1 MERRCRIV
9 AAIAMF
15 VLCAGAVELVT
26 AAPTQL
32 ICSEDGHMLP
42 SFNLEAGALLNY
54 DDGYVNG
61 YGVAPYL
68 QFGILGR
75 IDVGIRARL
84 VFSPDVKGA
93 DDVYINY
100 YDTRGY
106 DTEALD
112 VGGFHLAYFQ
122 PRLKVHVAEL
132 GSRSSIVAYGS
143 YTQFEGDPVIVE
155 YPEDGVDDR
164 AIGVTVLDAEEGWE
178 VTLGTTTLHRL
189 ADVTNIRFFMHAGFE
204 ATYVRDKEWLEPQR
218 EGAFLLTPMVAPQ
231 LVLADRWSVQ
241 LENRFEYWL
250 KRGYHY
256 ELIPGVR
263 WEPFPGGVAQAGMSV
278 PVYGGDVFRFFAGFS
293 YKIGRKDFRIRTHD
307 IHFPP
312 NQAILFG
319 PENER
324 SDNNRRILTR
334 LARRLQRYP
343 DYTITVEGHT
353 SWVYWDD
360 PVKGPR
366 EQQEVLV
373 PLSQARANAVMN
385 ALSDMGIEAAR
396 MQAVGRGGS
405 APLVPFSEK
414 EEQWR
419 NRRVEFALSRE

>member
-1 MERRCRIV
+1 MLV
-9 AAIAMF
+9 LVPAASADQVF
-15 VLCAGAVELVT
+15 

-42 SFNLEAGALLNY
+42 SMNLEAGALLNY
-54 DDGYVNG
+54 DNGYING

-75 IDVGIRARL
+75 VDLGIRAGFG
-84 VFSPDVKGA
+84 FSPDIKGP
-93 DDVYINY
+93 DDVYIDY
-100 YDTRGY
+100 YNARGY

-112 VGGFHLAYFQ
+112 VGGVHLSYFQ
-122 PRLKVHVAEL
+122 PCVKVKIADL
-132 GSRSSIVAYGS
+132 GSRSSIVGYGS

-155 YPEDGVDDR
+155 YPEEGRDDR
-164 AIGVTVLDAEEGWE
+164 AIGVTVLDAEEGRE
-178 VTLGTTTLHRL
+178 ITLGSMTLHRL
-189 ADVTNIRFFMHAGFE
+189 ADVTNIAFYLHAGVE
-204 ATYVRDKEWLEPQR
+204 AAYMWGKEWLEPQR

-241 LENRFEYWL
+241 LENRFEYWFT
-250 KRGYHY
+250 RGYHY
-256 ELIPGVR
+256 ELVPGVR

-324 SDNNRRILTR
+324 SENNRRILER
-334 LARRLQRYP
+334 LARRLERYP
-343 DYTITVEGHT
+343 EYMITGEGHT
-353 SWVYWDD
+353 SWIYWDD
-360 PVKGPR
+360 PGKGPR
-366 EQQEVLV
+366 
-373 PLSQARANAVMN
+373 ADAHNHT
-385 ALSDMGIEAAR
+385 
-396 MQAVGRGGS
+396 
-405 APLVPFSEK
+405 
-414 EEQWR
+414 
-419 NRRVEFALSRE
+419 